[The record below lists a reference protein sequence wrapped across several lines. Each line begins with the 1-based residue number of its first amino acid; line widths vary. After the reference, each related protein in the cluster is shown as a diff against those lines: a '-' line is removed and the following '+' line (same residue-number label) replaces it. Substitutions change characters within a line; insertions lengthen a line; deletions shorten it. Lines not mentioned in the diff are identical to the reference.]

1 MTEKNPRTANSS
13 SPESDFSNQQWP
25 FELSDYLSFDDNEW
39 LQNNPTT
46 ESLVFQANEV
56 AGGSYIE
63 GSSSSIRDTNNM
75 NMSGNDN
82 WKKEIKER
90 VAFKT
95 KSLIEILDDGYRWR
109 KYGKKMVKN
118 SPNPR
123 NYYRCSVE
131 GCPVKKRVERDN
143 NDSSYVITTYE
154 GMHTHPSSC

>member
-1 MTEKNPRTANSS
+1 MAERNPRPSS
-13 SPESDFSNQQWP
+13 DYSPDSDLTSQWP
-25 FELSDYLSFDDNEW
+25 NFELSEYLEFDDNHW
-39 LQNNPTT
+39 LDDDRE
-46 ESLVFQANEV
+46 ESFASKHVPNQVFQANEV
-56 AGGSYIE
+56 GDFGGGGSNFE
-63 GSSSSIRDTNNM
+63 GSSRTIDKN
-75 NMSGNDN
+75 
-82 WKKEIKER
+82 IKGARER

-95 KSLIEILDDGYRWR
+95 KSEVEILNDGFKWR

-143 NDSSYVITTYE
+143 DDSRYVITTYE